1 MMRKITL
8 IYAIAFV
15 GLLVGLGQAA
25 PKKNARS
32 QTQIFAELSADI
44 LTGLQSFYPVTATEM
59 GIHAYDHR
67 LADYSA
73 KSVKEMISRLKQYES
88 RLGKLNNASFDADT
102 RVDLKLIK
110 SNVDVALLNLDKIG
124 WHRKSPVLY
133 VDEAINGIY
142 YLTLSADSTTAA
154 RLKAILGRMRQIP
167 SLFAT
172 ARTNLQHPPKVF
184 VQAARESLAAGI
196 EFYRQ
201 VGGDLMVQFPEQA
214 DSILAITTSA
224 REAMN
229 SFLGYLESV
238 QVGDDKSFAIG
249 ETNFNYMLQHEQFL
263 NFGADSL
270 LKIGE
275 SLLVQADRV
284 YREFESTVEKNH
296 QTGQDSVFIPSTF
309 TRDDILDYYQWEV
322 EQVRVFLEM
331 NNVVSVPEDI
341 APCRVVETPPML
353 RTMISGI
360 AYQPAGPF
368 DSEQVGHFYVRPLPD
383 SMDQVQLDARY
394 RYVHRRGFRGSVV
407 HEAYPGHH
415 LQMQIAARAESP
427 IRKWQRNNM
436 MIEGWALFSEEL
448 AYRSGLFGAEN
459 PAQWLGVLG
468 GIRFRAARIVAD
480 VNLHTGKWSYDDC
493 VDWMTRTL
501 DINTESEEEYIRREV
516 LRYTHTPTVQMSY
529 LMGKREIER
538 LLQAA
543 QMREG
548 SNFSEKTFYDQILA
562 EGSVPPALLWELLNL
577 TPPLTPQP

>member
-1 MMRKITL
+1 MRRFTILTL
-8 IYAIAFV
+8 ALAAIMLAGSV
-15 GLLVGLGQAA
+15 TSA
-25 PKKNARS
+25 PKQKARS
-32 QTQIFAELSADI
+32 QSQIFADLAADI

-59 GIHAYDHR
+59 GIHTYDHK

-88 RLGKLNNASFDADT
+88 RLGKLRNNSFDAET
-102 RVDLKLIK
+102 RADYLLIK
-110 SNVDVALLNLDKIG
+110 SNVDVALLNLDKIA

-133 VDEAINGIY
+133 VDEAINGLY
-142 YLTLSADSTTAA
+142 YLMISADSITPP
-154 RLKAILGRMRQIP
+154 RLRSILGRMRQVP

-172 ARTNLQHPPKVF
+172 ARATLNHPPKVY

-201 VGGDLMVQFPEQA
+201 VGGDLMTQYPDQA
-214 DSILAITTSA
+214 DSILALSTAA

-229 SFLGYLESV
+229 SFLGFLESIE
-238 QVGDDKSFAIG
+238 VGDEKSFAIG
-249 ETNFNYMLQHEQFL
+249 EANFNYLLEHEQFL

-270 LKIGE
+270 RKLGE
-275 SLLVQADRV
+275 NLLADADST
-284 YREFESTVEKNH
+284 YKAYEGTVERNH

-331 NNVVSVPEDI
+331 NEIISVPDDI
-341 APCRVVETPPML
+341 APVRVVETPSML

-368 DSEQVGHFYVRPLPD
+368 DSNQIGYFYVRPLPD

-394 RYVHRRGFRGSVV
+394 RYVHRRGFKGSVV

-415 LQMQIAARAESP
+415 LQMQIAARAEGP

-436 MIEGWALFSEEL
+436 MIEGWALYSEEMM
-448 AYRSGLFGAEN
+448 YRSGLFGAED

-468 GIRFRAARIVAD
+468 GIRYRAARIVAD
-480 VNLHTGKWSYDDC
+480 VNLHTGKWTYDEC
-493 VDWMTRTL
+493 VDWMIRTL
-501 DINTESEEEYIRREV
+501 DINTESQEEYIRREV

-529 LMGKREIER
+529 LMGKREIVR
-538 LLQAA
+538 LRQAA
-543 QMREG
+543 QARDG
-548 SNFSEKTFYDQILA
+548 SNFTERDFYNKMLV
-562 EGSVPPALLWELLNL
+562 EGSVPPALLWDLLG
-577 TPPLTPQP
+577 LTPQVEPQP